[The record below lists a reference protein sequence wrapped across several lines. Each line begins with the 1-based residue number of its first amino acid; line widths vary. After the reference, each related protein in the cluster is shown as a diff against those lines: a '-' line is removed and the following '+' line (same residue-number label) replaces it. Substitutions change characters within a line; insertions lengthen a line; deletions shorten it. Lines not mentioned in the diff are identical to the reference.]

1 MANGT
6 LKVSNIET
14 SSGSGTITLGASGE
28 TVDLSNGTITLNS
41 SMKAT
46 PAFSG
51 YLSASQ
57 TISDATT
64 TKAQINAVTVDTDS
78 GFDTSTNYRY
88 TIPSGKGGK
97 YIISYGIGA
106 RSTNNDIFV
115 AEGFLYKNGSQFQTI
130 SINNNL
136 ASNAA
141 HRSLSLSSG
150 FLVMDLSAGD
160 YLEVFAYIDCTSPP
174 SGFPRIS
181 SDTNAKLCFLSGM
194 RIIGA

>member
-1 MANGT
+1 MAGI
-6 LKVSNIET
+6 LKVNQYQDFNGNNIMT
-14 SSGSGTITLGASGE
+14 SDGAGNLTINNAALK
-28 TVDLSNGTITLNS
+28 N
-41 SMKAT
+41 T

-51 YLSASQ
+51 YLSAAQ

-88 TIPSGKGGK
+88 TVPTGKGGK

-141 HRSLSLSSG
+141 HRSLGLSSG
-150 FLVMDLSAGD
+150 FLVMDLVAGD

-174 SGFPRIS
+174 SGFPTIS
-181 SDTNAKLCFLSGM
+181 SDTNGKDCFLSGM